1 MHLDFSVA
9 RCAGYN
15 HPMEPR
21 DKKNE
26 KKIQG
31 EVEVSR
37 FKGSGPGGQN
47 RNKRETG
54 IRLKHLPSGVTVSAT
69 ERRSQAQNLHA
80 AYERLE
86 NRLEKLSHRPK
97 PRKKSKVKAGAKRK
111 RLDNKR
117 LHSTKKK
124 SRSRHFSDD

>member
-9 RCAGYN
+9 HCAGYN
-15 HPMEPR
+15 LKMEPR

-26 KKIQG
+26 G

-86 NRLEKLSHRPK
+86 NRLKILAHRPK